1 MSEETIWYR
10 NGEQKVGPFSISTIK
25 ELREKNAISDDTL
38 VSDDDGTN
46 WTDYSNF
53 AEKSKDTE
61 PYEIE
66 EKGKNVSE
74 FEIPPINLPLEP
86 TPTKNGK
93 QSIGGNSTFGT
104 TTTTTRV
111 AFRK

>member
-10 NGEQKVGPFSISTIK
+10 NGEQKVGPFAFSTIK

-46 WTDYSNF
+46 WTAYSNF

-61 PYEIE
+61 TTKSKEQNIPIIKVSRTKKEIIY
-66 EKGKNVSE
+66 SL
-74 FEIPPINLPLEP
+74 ILC
-86 TPTKNGK
+86 
-93 QSIGGNSTFGT
+93 
-104 TTTTTRV
+104 
-111 AFRK
+111 

>member
-46 WTDYSNF
+46 WTNYSKF
-53 AEKSKDTE
+53 TEKSKNTE

-66 EKGKNVSE
+66 EKGKNVSI
-74 FEIPPINLPLEP
+74 FC
-86 TPTKNGK
+86 
-93 QSIGGNSTFGT
+93 
-104 TTTTTRV
+104 
-111 AFRK
+111 